1 MNSPEMNNAAV
12 RQTTA
17 CDVVVVNYN
26 GGDFLQRCVESVYS
40 SDLAV
45 SLKIVDNASV
55 DDSLSKVEALTPGV
69 HHCEIIRNTDNLGFS
84 KAVNLGAKAGEAAYV
99 LLLNP
104 DCEIHPHTIR
114 NLLTEAAQHDDL
126 GIMGALVFN
135 EDGTEQRGCRRLE
148 PTFTR
153 SMVTALRLGKYFKSV
168 NLQHQS
174 LPAEAI
180 SLDAVSGSAML
191 IKREVFEALGGM
203 DEGYF
208 LHVEDLDICRRVREF
223 GKKVYFTPNVSLF
236 HHHGASSHAV
246 PYRTE
251 WHKHQGMLRYH
262 SKFQM
267 PNQSWLRST
276 LTQGVI
282 YMNFALS
289 ILRKQLSRFKVDKAM
304 VVTRLISDQAPLLI
318 TGASS
323 DLGQAVLQNIQP
335 GQAVI
340 AVSRG
345 NKFPDKIGEEIWFS
359 WTFFEKAPAQ
369 DFIGAAAWLA
379 LSPVW
384 SASEMAKTL
393 QRFAPLERVIAMS
406 STSIMGKSQ
415 TADSREQNV
424 VQKLIQGEQSLQQW
438 AEAQGSV
445 LTICRASMVYG
456 GAHNQNIAFMQ
467 RFMKWLRFFPMI
479 SAGQGLRQPVHVEDL
494 AMAVGQLRE
503 RTDLPEHVYVLAGG
517 ERISYREMVERVFRA
532 QGQTPRIWVMPKGLF
547 MGLARMV
554 SWLPGLHFINPEMV
568 VRMENDMVYDIDPA
582 QRDFGYSPGKFRP

>member
-1 MNSPEMNNAAV
+1 MNKAAAD
-12 RQTTA
+12 QSTT
-17 CDVVVVNYN
+17 CDVVIVNYN
-26 GGDFLQRCVESVYS
+26 GGDFLQRCAESVFS

-45 SLKIVDNASV
+45 SLIIVDNASI
-55 DDSLSKVEALTPGV
+55 DDSLTKVEALTPGV
-69 HHCEIIRNTDNLGFS
+69 HRCEIIKNTDNLGFS
-84 KAVNLGAKAGEAAYV
+84 KAVNLGAKAGEAAYI

-114 NLLTEAAQHDDL
+114 NLLVEAEQYDDL

-168 NLQHQS
+168 NLQHQP
-174 LPAEAI
+174 LPVGAI

-208 LHVEDLDICRRVREF
+208 LHVEDLDICRRVREY
-223 GKKVYFTPNVSLF
+223 GKKVYFTPGVSLF

-262 SKFQM
+262 RKFQK
-267 PNQSWLRST
+267 PHQSWLRSS
-276 LTQGVI
+276 LTRGVI
-282 YMNFALS
+282 YLNLGLS
-289 ILRKQLSRFKVDKAM
+289 IFRKQLARFKAGEAPAVN
-304 VVTRLISDQAPLLI
+304 RLIGEQSPLLI
-318 TGASS
+318 TGATS
-323 DLGQAVLQNIQP
+323 DLGRAVLKRIQP
-335 GQAVI
+335 GQPVI

-345 NKFPDKIGEEIWFS
+345 NTFPDMPGEETWFS
-359 WTFFEKAPAQ
+359 WEFFEKAPAQ
-369 DFIGAAAWLA
+369 DFIGAGTWLA

-384 SASEMAKTL
+384 SASGMALTL
-393 QRFAPLERVIAMS
+393 QKFAPLKRVIAMS
-406 STSIMGKSQ
+406 STSIVGKSQ
-415 TADSREQNV
+415 TADSSEQDV
-424 VQKLIQGEQSLQQW
+424 VQQLVRGEQSLCQW
-438 AEAQGSV
+438 AEEQNST

-479 SAGQGLRQPVHVEDL
+479 SAGDGLRQPVHVEDL
-494 AMAVGQLRE
+494 ALAIEQIRE
-503 RTDLPEHVYVLAGG
+503 STALPEQSYVLAGG
-517 ERISYREMVERVFRA
+517 EQISYREMVARVFQA
-532 QGQTPRIWVMPKGLF
+532 QGQAPRIWVIPKGLF
-547 MGLARMV
+547 MGLAGVTSR
-554 SWLPGLHFINPEMV
+554 LPGLRFIKPEMV
-568 VRMENDMVYDIDPA
+568 VRMEKDMVYDINPA

>member
-1 MNSPEMNNAAV
+1 MNKTTV
-12 RQTTA
+12 RQTNA

-26 GGDFLQRCVESVYS
+26 GGNFLQRCAESVFS
-40 SDLAV
+40 SDIAV
-45 SLKIVDNASV
+45 SLIIADNASI
-55 DDSLSKVEALTPGV
+55 DDSLSKVEALKPGV
-69 HHCEIIRNTDNLGFS
+69 HRCEIIKNTDNLGFS
-84 KAVNLGAKAGEAAYV
+84 KAVNLGAKAGDAAYV

-114 NLLTEAAQHDDL
+114 NLLAEAEQYDDL

-148 PTFTR
+148 PTFSR

-168 NLQHQS
+168 NLQHQP

-223 GKKVYFTPNVSLF
+223 AKKVYFTPNVSLF

-262 SKFQM
+262 SKFQK
-267 PNQSWLRST
+267 PNQNWLRST
-276 LTQGVI
+276 LTRGVI
-282 YMNFALS
+282 YMNFAFS
-289 ILRKQLSRFKVDKAM
+289 ILRKQLSRFKADKAP
-304 VVTRLISDQAPLLI
+304 VVNRLIAEQPPLLI

-323 DLGQAVLQNIQP
+323 DLGQAVLQTIQM
-335 GQAVI
+335 GQPVI
-340 AVSRG
+340 AVSRHTD
-345 NKFPDKIGEEIWFS
+345 FPDKIADETWLS
-359 WTFFEKAPAQ
+359 WDYFEKAPVQ
-369 DFIGAAAWLA
+369 DFMGVGTWLA

-384 SASEMAKTL
+384 SAPEMAKTL
-393 QRFAPLERVIAMS
+393 QRFAPLKRVIAMS
-406 STSIMGKSQ
+406 STSIIGKLQ
-415 TADSREQNV
+415 TADAGEQDV

-438 AEAQGSV
+438 AEAQNSA

-479 SAGQGLRQPVHVEDL
+479 SAGNGVRQPVHVIDL
-494 AMAVGQLRE
+494 AEGLGQIRE
-503 RTDLPEHVYVLAGG
+503 LSELPEKTYVLAGG
-517 ERISYREMVERVFRA
+517 EQLSYREMVERVFQA
-532 QGQTPRIWVMPKGLF
+532 QGQTPRIWVMPKALF
-547 MGLARMV
+547 MMLTRLC
-554 SWLPGLHFINPEMV
+554 SWLPGLRFINPEMV
-568 VRMENDMVYDIDPA
+568 ARMEKDMVYDIEA
-582 QRDFGYSPGKFRP
+582 ASRDFDYSPGKFRP